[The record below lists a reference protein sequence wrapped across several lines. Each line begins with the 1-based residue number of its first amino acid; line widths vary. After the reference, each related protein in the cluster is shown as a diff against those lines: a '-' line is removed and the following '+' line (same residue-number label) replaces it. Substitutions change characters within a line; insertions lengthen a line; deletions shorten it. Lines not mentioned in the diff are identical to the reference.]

1 LALGPTLFLVLSAFL
16 FGSSQTG
23 QALDDIR
30 VFSTGI
36 GLEERQPD
44 TSYSAQFVF
53 SERKSGS
60 LLTDIQ
66 FSISTDTPGRQQKI
80 LEMDS
85 AGPWVFADLPPG
97 RYSIRAVRNG
107 AAVQSA
113 EFTISGEKQEK
124 IVLSWE

>member
-1 LALGPTLFLVLSAFL
+1 
-16 FGSSQTG
+16 
-23 QALDDIR
+23 
-30 VFSTGI
+30 
-36 GLEERQPD
+36 
-44 TSYSAQFVF
+44 
-53 SERKSGS
+53 